1 MAAALLP
8 DPLWDRYA
16 SYCAREWVRSLAV
29 GRGADVCVAQS
40 VPTLARPLRQAG
52 RHPRGVPLA
61 RVRPDLLAIAAQDME
76 NRLRPMPS
84 FPGVHRR
91 GRCFSAK
98 IKSCGLLGAVR
109 GGRRWTSVNTTA
121 SHRIN

>member
-16 SYCAREWVRSLAV
+16 SYCAREGVWSLAV
-29 GRGADVCVAQS
+29 GRGTDVCVAQS
-40 VPTLARPLRQAG
+40 VPTLVRPLRQAG

-84 FPGVHRR
+84 FPGVHPR
-91 GRCFSAK
+91 GRCFSAENQVMRPAW
-98 IKSCGLLGAVR
+98 GRFGVAGA
-109 GGRRWTSVNTTA
+109 G
-121 SHRIN
+121 HR

>member
-29 GRGADVCVAQS
+29 GRGTDVCVAQS

-52 RHPRGVPLA
+52 RHRRGVPLA

-98 IKSCGLLGAVR
+98 IKSCGLLREAHPVAR
-109 GGRRWTSVNTTA
+109 PKSLRA
-121 SHRIN
+121 